1 MLPRVAARP
10 ALQHGIIATPR
21 APSTGFRLEIAAL
34 RVFVIFLGAILNQPL
49 ATLGVVALE
58 MNVEEVRRILIFRR
72 PPPCSMK
79 SRGAWVWSLGPLRPQ
94 SFWFALRELLWPISE
109 RAPVPPRLRV
119 WPARDCEMRHQ
130 HVELVA
136 AKSMMTG
143 THFIAAPIC
152 HVRR

>member
-58 MNVEEVRRILIFRR
+58 INVEEVRRILIFRR
-72 PPPCSMK
+72 PPLQHEEP
-79 SRGAWVWSLGPLRPQ
+79 RGLGLESWAITTSIILVCAQGIALANKRARSSPAKVASLAG
-94 SFWFALRELLWPISE
+94 A
-109 RAPVPPRLRV
+109 RL
-119 WPARDCEMRHQ
+119 
-130 HVELVA
+130 
-136 AKSMMTG
+136 
-143 THFIAAPIC
+143 
-152 HVRR
+152 